1 MPCGHLFLYGRERNW
16 SFPRYLHLRE
26 HFGFSDLKSPSEN
39 RIIVFAQ
46 IHMEVAWWPWSY
58 RYSADSITIQ
68 IVKTA
73 ILLARPAIP
82 HHIQRNSS
90 RTAELDDYVLWRW
103 IWAKDQFGWFVS
115 WLWFAIFAAYLFCM
129 RNSGQVFLGTLIN
142 TNVAIK
148 VLATESGVTPSSTVC
163 CSYHFASNISHNVL
177 NLYQAF
183 DGDCRKLFSSS
194 IAILSL
200 RWFCALCACLPSP
213 MFE

>member
-1 MPCGHLFLYGRERNW
+1 
-16 SFPRYLHLRE
+16 
-26 HFGFSDLKSPSEN
+26 
-39 RIIVFAQ
+39 
-46 IHMEVAWWPWSY
+46 MEVAWWPWSY

-177 NLYQAF
+177 NLYP
-183 DGDCRKLFSSS
+183 
-194 IAILSL
+194 SL
-200 RWFCALCACLPSP
+200 RWRLPKIIFFFNRYIITSLILCVMCMLTLANVWITCSNNSLDCLRGYF
-213 MFE
+213 MA